1 MTETGELKKDKEDN
15 QMKKDH
21 GKKMFKTW
29 SKRNMMTFQNE
40 GEMEDSSV
48 TRKAKDLFK
57 NRRKRN
63 FFPGGQENPSDGQF
77 DKNKNK
83 PRMNKKGKGA
93 KRELKNPK
101 QMLKVRNLIKY

>member
-40 GEMEDSSV
+40 GEMEE
-48 TRKAKDLFK
+48 
-57 NRRKRN
+57 NKRN
-63 FFPGGQENPSDGQF
+63 IQDLLNALLARSWEFSV
-77 DKNKNK
+77 NKS
-83 PRMNKKGKGA
+83 
-93 KRELKNPK
+93 
-101 QMLKVRNLIKY
+101 